1 VTSTKRGGLLGVMDT
16 VTDALAGKT
25 RPELGTDAQGN
36 AYVKQHSLTRGEQW
50 MRIAGDAFRGAAAGL
65 AAGKG
70 AGNAG
75 KAAEAGIQAQ
85 QQASD
90 KENADVRQKVLD
102 SANNQMLR
110 MNMAK
115 ATWEATRRQIDAT
128 QHDIGFWQ
136 GQEDRLKAAHAELLG
151 TAAHPGDISDIR
163 GKNPDVMKDLVQNH
177 SLEFVPQVGEDGKT
191 KGFAV
196 YKTPQGYRDTLL
208 PTGAEFPTFNSV
220 TGAYDWHKAT
230 APTSQGE
237 IDDYW
242 NAAGNA
248 ALEFKNK
255 KQDTETKAAQQKNVE
270 SETSARDQEL
280 PGKIKLTKAQTGEA
294 QAGTREKGA
303 QADLAEQKTK
313 QVKAGMI
320 TDDGTPNPRF
330 EAMAQAL
337 YNGDIMPADLKREA
351 KGAQLDPNMVLG
363 RAIEIG
369 QANGKPFSES
379 IIQDEHKFS
388 SNTKTQAALDGIDR
402 ILGAPGAPGYMDQ
415 MLNLS
420 KQAGLI
426 DSNLPG
432 AGLANDVMLWTQR
445 NLGDNAAKNL
455 NTSIAE
461 TRRSIAGLIG
471 NPLLG
476 GSDTD
481 KKLQQADEML
491 GQRPTVANLQGAADV
506 LEQALRTQRNS
517 LVGNNRFLLKR
528 YGTTGVGPAAAG
540 PAANPATARP
550 APARPPGVPP
560 TAHWDWN
567 ANNGKGMW
575 LP

>member
-1 VTSTKRGGLLGVMDT
+1 MDT
-16 VTDALAGKT
+16 VSDALAGKT
-25 RPELGTDAQGN
+25 RPEVGTDAQGN
-36 AYVKQHSLTRGEQW
+36 AYVKQHTLTHGEQW
-50 MRIAGDAFRGAAAGL
+50 MRIAGEAFRGAAAGL

-70 AGNAG
+70 AGNMG
-75 KAAEAGIQAQ
+75 KAAQAGIQAQ
-85 QQASD
+85 EQASD
-90 KENADVRQKVLD
+90 KEKADVRQKVLD
-102 SANNQMLR
+102 NANNQMLR
-110 MNMAK
+110 MKMAEE
-115 ATWEATRRQIDAT
+115 TWGATRRQIDAT
-128 QHDIGFWQ
+128 QHDITYWQ
-136 GQEDRLKAAHAELLG
+136 GQEDRLKAGHAELLG
-151 TAAHPGDISDIR
+151 TAAHPGDISEIR

-177 SLEFVPQVGEDGKT
+177 SLEFVPQVGEDGKV

-196 YKTPQGYRDTLL
+196 YKTAQGYRDALL
-208 PTGAEFPTFNSV
+208 PTGTEFPTFNSV
-220 TGAYDWHKAT
+220 TGGYDWHKT
-230 APTSQGE
+230 SGPTSQGE

-248 ALEFKNK
+248 SLEFKNK
-255 KQDTETKAAQQKNVE
+255 KQDMEAKAATAKNQE
-270 SETSARDQEL
+270 SEATARDKEL
-280 PGKIKLTKAQTGEA
+280 AGKINLTQA
-294 QAGTREKGA
+294 QAGEAKAGATEKYS
-303 QADLAEQKTK
+303 QAKLDDEKAK

-337 YNGDIMPADLKREA
+337 YAGDIMPADLKREA
-351 KGAQLDPNMVLG
+351 KGSSLDPNQVLA
-363 RAIEIG
+363 RAIQIG
-369 QANGKPFSES
+369 QAAGKPFSES
-379 IIQDEHKFS
+379 IIKDEHKFS
-388 SNTKTQAALDGIDR
+388 SDSKTQAALDGIDR
-402 ILGAPGAPGYMDQ
+402 ILGAPGAPGYMEQ

-445 NLGDNAAKNL
+445 NLGNNAAKNL

-481 KKLQQADEML
+481 KKLQQAEEML

-517 LVGNNRFLLKR
+517 LVQNNRFLLKR
-528 YGTTGVGPAAAG
+528 YGTTGLG

-550 APARPPGVPP
+550 APMAGAPPGATMKVPGSDGKL
-560 TAHWDWN
+560 HWSD
-567 ANNGKGMW
+567 GKTDLGVA
-575 LP
+575 P